1 MKKDFVSLYD
11 NQVLPISFINNFISE
26 YIEKNNLNTSLNKI
40 KYVNNNEIGVGCA
53 AGYDVNSKILL
64 IDYEQII
71 KICIE
76 LYGMDS
82 KIFLYQQLIYLYLIL
97 YIMSLFI

>member
-26 YIEKNNLNTSLNKI
+26 YIEKNNLNKSLNKI
-40 KYVNNNEIGVGCA
+40 KYVNINEIGVGYS
-53 AGYDVNSKILL
+53 AGYDVPSKTLL

-71 KICIE
+71 KICLE

-82 KIFLYQQLIYLYLIL
+82 KNISIPTINLFIIL
-97 YIMSLFI
+97 YIMSLFM